1 MNSVDAFNGLILYVT
16 LGNEASVMQQRPKH
30 QSVSSSSI
38 REPLSV
44 ENYKK
49 KFTQLIEVEREEHRG
64 YLKQR

>member
-1 MNSVDAFNGLILYVT
+1 MNSVDAFNGFILYVT
-16 LGNEASVMQQRPKH
+16 LGSVMQQRPKH
-30 QSVSSSSI
+30 QSVSSSAI